1 MTIALS
7 GGAVENRA
15 GADASVIGTRY
26 DPVYGLTL
34 PSWQTR
40 LIVFTPI
47 VGTTLLAKFG
57 FPPLAN
63 AGIGVLYP
71 LTFAVMAYGFITSQL
86 QFEPRRLACFLTM
99 LATLGLMQVMRTD
112 SFSMTSFLMLTALT
126 CTYVFTTRTNAVT
139 SADAVKFFCNLTL
152 LIAILGLGQFVIQ
165 FAGNPDLT
173 FPLEAVLPDGFRTKG
188 YNNVSPLY
196 YGSPLYRSTGFVM
209 LEPSVFS
216 QICAIGMLAEL
227 YGRSRY
233 WRLAL
238 YVVAIIVAYSGTG
251 MMILAVSLPLF
262 VLMYRRWDLVTRG
275 LALVVVVLLLAEPLN
290 ITVITDRFDEFGK
303 TGSSG
308 FARFVGWQDLFSD
321 RLWPSTT
328 AALFGNGAGSFEAS
342 AVGYK
347 AAQMAF
353 TKILFEFGILG
364 AVVYFGYVFFCIFA
378 NGAPRILQ
386 VAIAVCCFMNGAY
399 SPTLTGLL
407 LSLLLWPNSRA
418 KPATEVRH
426 AA

>member
-7 GGAVENRA
+7 GSAVANRSS
-15 GADASVIGTRY
+15 ADTTIGTRY

-34 PSWQTR
+34 PAWQTR

-47 VGTTLLAKFG
+47 VGMTLLAKFG

-71 LTFAVMAYGFITSQL
+71 ITFVVMAYGFITSQL
-86 QFEPRRLACFLTM
+86 HFEPRRLAFFLTM

-112 SFSMTSFLMLTALT
+112 SFSTTSFLMLTALT

-139 SADAVKFFCNLTL
+139 SADALRFFCNLTT
-152 LIAILGLGQFVIQ
+152 LIAILGILQFVVQ
-165 FAGNPDLT
+165 FAGNDNLT
-173 FPLEAVLPDGFRTKG
+173 FPIEALLPDAFRTHG

-196 YGSPLYRSTGFVM
+196 YGSPLYRSTAFVM

-216 QICAIGMLAEL
+216 QICAIGLLAEL

-233 WRLAL
+233 LRLAL
-238 YVVAIIVAYSGTG
+238 YVVAMIVAYSGTG
-251 MMILAVSLPLF
+251 MVILAVGLPMF
-262 VLMYRRWDLVTRG
+262 VLLYRRWELVTRG
-275 LALVVVVLLLAEPLN
+275 IALVVVVLLLAEPLN
-290 ITVITDRFDEFGK
+290 LTVITNRFDEFGN

-321 RLWPSTT
+321 RLWPSPV
-328 AALFGNGAGSFEAS
+328 AALFGHGAGSFESS
-342 AVGYK
+342 AVGYQ

-364 AVVYFGYVFFCIFA
+364 GIVYFSYVFFCIFS
-378 NGAPRILQ
+378 NGSPRILQ
-386 VAIAVCCFMNGAY
+386 IAIAVCCFMNGAY

-407 LSLLLWPNSRA
+407 LSLLLWPNSQA
-418 KPATEVRH
+418 EPATEVRR
-426 AA
+426 AT

>member
-1 MTIALS
+1 MTVLS
-7 GGAVENRA
+7 GSALANRPT
-15 GADASVIGTRY
+15 ADAAIGTRF
-26 DPVYGLTL
+26 DSAYGISL
-34 PSWQTR
+34 PEWQTR

-63 AGIGVLYP
+63 AGIGLLYP
-71 LTFAVMAYGFITSQL
+71 LTFVLLAYGFITSQL
-86 QFEPRRLACFLTM
+86 QFEPRRLAFFLTM
-99 LATLGLMQVMRTD
+99 LATLGLMQVVRTD

-139 SADAVKFFCNLTL
+139 SDDALKFFCNLTFL
-152 LIAILGLGQFVIQ
+152 LAILGILQFVIQ
-165 FAGNPDLT
+165 FAGNPDLV
-173 FPLEAVLPDGFRTKG
+173 FPIEAVLPESFRTMG

-216 QICAIGMLAEL
+216 QMCAIGLLAEL

-233 WRLAL
+233 VRLAA

-262 VLMYRRWDLVTRG
+262 VVMYRRWELVTRA

-290 ITVITDRFDEFGK
+290 ITVITDRFDEFGNS
-303 TGSSG
+303 GSSG
-308 FARFVGWQDLFSD
+308 FARFVGWQDMFSD
-321 RLWPSTT
+321 RLWPSPT
-328 AALFGNGAGSFEAS
+328 AALFGHGAGSFEAS
-342 AVGYK
+342 AVGYQ

-364 AVVYFGYVFFCIFA
+364 GLVYFSYVFFCIFS

-386 VAIAVCCFMNGAY
+386 IAITVCCFMNGAY

-418 KPATEVRH
+418 TSGVEVRH